1 MTYLTMEL
9 TKISTIYS
17 NAMSLCC
24 YKVFEDKKT
33 YENHIIKNSSSRGET
48 VNTPNNK
55 VLRLI

>member
-17 NAMSLCC
+17 NAMSLHC

-33 YENHIIKNSSSRGET
+33 YRNHIIKNSSSRGET

-55 VLRLI
+55 VL